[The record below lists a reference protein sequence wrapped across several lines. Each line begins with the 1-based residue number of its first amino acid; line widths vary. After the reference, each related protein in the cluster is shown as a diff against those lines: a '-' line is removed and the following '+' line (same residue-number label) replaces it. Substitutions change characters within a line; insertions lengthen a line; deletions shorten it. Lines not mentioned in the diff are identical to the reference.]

1 MSNASALKGLI
12 KLGISSDFIAIQAV
26 TKGISFC
33 IGSVLLVMAA
43 LYFVEASLEI
53 RALIEDIEEL
63 HSY

>member
-1 MSNASALKGLI
+1 M
-12 KLGISSDFIAIQAV
+12 GISSDFIAIQAV